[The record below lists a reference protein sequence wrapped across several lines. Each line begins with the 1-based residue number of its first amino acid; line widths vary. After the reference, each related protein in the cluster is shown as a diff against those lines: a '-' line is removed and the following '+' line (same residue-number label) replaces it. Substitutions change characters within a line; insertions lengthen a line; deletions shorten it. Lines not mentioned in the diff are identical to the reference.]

1 MAWSNKSTRTRLT
14 VEKSHSLSLSVRV
27 EDRLHNDII
36 QPGDKCWMTIRRE
49 PYSTTDATD
58 TEATVKL
65 DGVQVDTGQGKIF
78 RLDIQASA
86 LNLDPEEEWFYDIT
100 YVTGGYSLSL
110 ISGDLVVSANP
121 TNRGAGSTFTGGNG
135 VYGMVAT
142 IKDRQLLNVTS
153 SMPIPTKG
161 DNGKGAFLTSNP
173 LSEVVGTTVVVPAG
187 TLDTYGRP
195 AQVGDVLF
203 STTSKGVMAV
213 ISALNLTGGAL
224 VSVDAVVKQVYGL
237 ETLKAILDTV
247 PRART
252 IATLGHTRT
261 VPKADAPLPPSY
273 QYRVGDLLFSE
284 ASEDAAIDTYL
295 VISSVTGVGATD
307 ITAVTKIVFPMFTD
321 DGALQGRFDAKVDKA
336 QTINGVALTGTIV
349 MDADKVPD
357 GSSKVVMT
365 TNERNKLAG
374 VASGATANSTD
385 AHLLNRAHHTGM
397 QSMSSITNLIASL
410 NDRPTSVNVGV
421 IWKGTQAMY
430 DQIVTKDPATL
441 YFITS

>member
-1 MAWSNKSTRTRLT
+1 M
-14 VEKSHSLSLSVRV
+14 
-27 EDRLHNDII
+27 
-36 QPGDKCWMTIRRE
+36 
-49 PYSTTDATD
+49 
-58 TEATVKL
+58 
-65 DGVQVDTGQGKIF
+65 
-78 RLDIQASA
+78 
-86 LNLDPEEEWFYDIT
+86 
-100 YVTGGYSLSL
+100 
-110 ISGDLVVSANP
+110 
-121 TNRGAGSTFTGGNG
+121 
-135 VYGMVAT
+135 
-142 IKDRQLLNVTS
+142 
-153 SMPIPTKG
+153 
-161 DNGKGAFLTSNP
+161 
-173 LSEVVGTTVVVPAG
+173 
-187 TLDTYGRP
+187 
-195 AQVGDVLF
+195 
-203 STTSKGVMAV
+203 
-213 ISALNLTGGAL
+213 
-224 VSVDAVVKQVYGL
+224 DAVVKQVYGL

-284 ASEDAAIDTYL
+284 ASEDEALDTYL

-307 ITAVTKIVFPMFTD
+307 ITAETKIVFPMFTD

-349 MDADKVPD
+349 MDADDVPD

-365 TNERNKLAG
+365 TDERNKLAG

-385 AHLLNRAHHTGM
+385 AHLLNRANHTGM

-410 NDRPTSVNVGV
+410 NDRPTSASVDV

>member
-1 MAWSNKSTRTRLT
+1 
-14 VEKSHSLSLSVRV
+14 
-27 EDRLHNDII
+27 
-36 QPGDKCWMTIRRE
+36 
-49 PYSTTDATD
+49 
-58 TEATVKL
+58 
-65 DGVQVDTGQGKIF
+65 
-78 RLDIQASA
+78 
-86 LNLDPEEEWFYDIT
+86 
-100 YVTGGYSLSL
+100 
-110 ISGDLVVSANP
+110 
-121 TNRGAGSTFTGGNG
+121 
-135 VYGMVAT
+135 
-142 IKDRQLLNVTS
+142 
-153 SMPIPTKG
+153 
-161 DNGKGAFLTSNP
+161 
-173 LSEVVGTTVVVPAG
+173 
-187 TLDTYGRP
+187 
-195 AQVGDVLF
+195 
-203 STTSKGVMAV
+203 MAV

-284 ASEDAAIDTYL
+284 ASEDAAIDSYL

-307 ITAVTKIVFPMFTD
+307 ITAETKIVFPMFTD

-349 MDADKVPD
+349 MDADNVPD

-365 TNERNKLAG
+365 TDERNKLAG

-410 NDRPTSVNVGV
+410 NDRPTSASVAV
-421 IWKGTQAMY
+421 IWNGTQAMY